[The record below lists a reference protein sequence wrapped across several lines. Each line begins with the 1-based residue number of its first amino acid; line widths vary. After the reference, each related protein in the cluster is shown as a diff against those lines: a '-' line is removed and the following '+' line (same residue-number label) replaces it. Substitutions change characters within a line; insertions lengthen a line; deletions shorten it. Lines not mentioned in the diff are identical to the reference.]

1 MVMHKMMQ
9 EKKATGLDYPSSA
22 AVGIIGGGI
31 SGVIGG
37 AFYDFHHFIGAFAGL
52 LVALFLTYSVRKH

>member
-1 MVMHKMMQ
+1 MSDD
-9 EKKATGLDYPSSA
+9 KKATGLDYPSSA

-37 AFYDFHHFIGAFAGL
+37 TFYDVHGFIGAFAGL
-52 LVALFLTYSVRKH
+52 LVALFLTYSVRKY

>member
-37 AFYDFHHFIGAFAGL
+37 AFLIFMASSGL
-52 LVALFLTYSVRKH
+52 LLVCLLPYF

>member
-1 MVMHKMMQ
+1 MSDD
-9 EKKATGLDYPSSA
+9 KKATGLDYPSSA
-22 AVGIIGGGI
+22 AVGIIGGRI

-37 AFYDFHHFIGAFAGL
+37 TFYDVHGFIGAFAGL